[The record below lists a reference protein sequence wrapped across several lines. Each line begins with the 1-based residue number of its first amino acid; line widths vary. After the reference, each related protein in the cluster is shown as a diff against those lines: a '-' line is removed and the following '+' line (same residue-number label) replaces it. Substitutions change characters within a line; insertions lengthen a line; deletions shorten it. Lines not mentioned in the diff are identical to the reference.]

1 MTNVFTSRPFRRL
14 WLGQA
19 VSLVGDMLF
28 TTTLTLWL
36 ATGLLA
42 GEAYAPA
49 AASAALA
56 ITAGVTIVLAPFAG
70 VFVDRWDKV
79 RVALATDAVR
89 AIVSLGFVAIPL
101 LPAGV
106 PRSVTLAA
114 CAVGVIVQAA
124 ASQFFNPAR
133 LVLMSD
139 VVAGSQRAQAASFAQ
154 ASSAIATVAGPL
166 IGGILYVAVGPTLGF
181 ALNGLSFLWSYV
193 MIKLAGPVDLSQ
205 GSSPAKR
212 QSFGRELIA
221 PLRTI
226 AADPVLRTILGT
238 GIIVMLGAG
247 TLGSLNVFFVQEN
260 LGEDPWWFGV
270 LSGALGA
277 GILVGALGV
286 GFLGPRIGERR
297 LFVAATI
304 VCGIACLAYSRSSDA
319 VFAAAALFI
328 YGIAGGVVETA
339 MSPLVLTAVDRT
351 QLARVVSV
359 FAPAF
364 RLSSIISVTVAGTIV
379 SLLPPRHR
387 FSFGGITFGRI
398 DVIYLGTAIIFLAAG
413 IYALFSLRSTA
424 PNMIFDE
431 ERDGTRA

>member
-1 MTNVFTSRPFRRL
+1 MTNVFASRSFRRL

-19 VSLVGDMLF
+19 VSLVGDTLF

-42 GEAYAPA
+42 GKAYAPA

-56 ITAGVTIVLAPFAG
+56 ITAGITIVLAPIAG

-79 RVALATDAVR
+79 RVALATDGVR
-89 AIVSLGFVAIPL
+89 AIVSLGFVAMPL
-101 LPAGV
+101 LPAAPLG
-106 PRSVTLAA
+106 VTLVA
-114 CAVGVIVQAA
+114 CAVGVAVQAA

-139 VVAGSQRAQAASFAQ
+139 VVAASQRAQAASFAQ
-154 ASSAIATVAGPL
+154 GSSAIATIVGPL
-166 IGGILYVAVGPTLGF
+166 LGGVLYVAVGPTLGF
-181 ALNGLSFLWSYV
+181 ALNALSFLCSYV
-193 MIKLAGPVDLSQ
+193 MIKFAGLAELSQ
-205 GSSPAKR
+205 RPIQAKP

-226 AADPVLRTILGT
+226 ATSPILRTILGT

-247 TLGSLNVFFVQEN
+247 TFGSLNVFFVQEN
-260 LGEDPWWFGV
+260 LGKDAWWFGV

-277 GILVGALGV
+277 GILVGALGA

-304 VCGIACLAYSRSSDA
+304 ICGTACLAYSRSSDA
-319 VFAAAALFI
+319 VFAAALLFI
-328 YGIAGGVVETA
+328 YGIAGGVVETV

-379 SLLPPRHR
+379 SLMRPGHR
-387 FSFGGITFGRI
+387 FPVAGMTFGRI
-398 DVIYLGTAIIFLAAG
+398 DVIYLGTGVIFLGAG
-413 IYALFSLRSTA
+413 LFALFSLRNAA
-424 PNMIFDE
+424 PSLHVEDE
-431 ERDGTRA
+431 LDSAQA